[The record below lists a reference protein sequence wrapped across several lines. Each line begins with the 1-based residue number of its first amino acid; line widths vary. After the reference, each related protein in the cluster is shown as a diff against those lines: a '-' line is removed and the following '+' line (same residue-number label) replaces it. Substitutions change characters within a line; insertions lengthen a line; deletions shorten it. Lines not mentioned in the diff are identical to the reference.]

1 MLIIQLNALL
11 EFQVESTGAIGRGED
26 RRGMARHQDVRRC
39 NEETHTYIYIY
50 IYNTYIYII
59 YTQQILYSYR

>member
-1 MLIIQLNALL
+1 MNALL

-39 NEETHTYIYIY
+39 NEETHTYIY
-50 IYNTYIYII
+50 NTYIYIHNI
-59 YTQQILYSYR
+59 YTTNFIQL

>member
-39 NEETHTYIYIY
+39 NEETHTYIY
-50 IYNTYIYII
+50 NTYIY
-59 YTQQILYSYR
+59 T